1 MLVIAV
7 VSSSDGGKSIR
18 VLIVLITPVPLGRGL
33 EYPFSAKLFLVLA
46 LDKGVLIPQILS
58 GEVII

>member
-1 MLVIAV
+1 MLVVV

-33 EYPFSAKLFLVLA
+33 EYPFSAKFFLILT